1 MTTIQILVRVSKTFD
16 AELPG
21 PFRPGK
27 RFVFSDDLVLALYDD
42 STPGSG
48 LPQRRKERLGH
59 AFGIRDLAGNRQ
71 AKRWLLSA
79 RQQSLRVRRHVHEL
93 EARAISKRRDA

>member
-27 RFVFSDDLVLALYDD
+27 RFVFSDDLVLARYDD
-42 STPGSG
+42 SWT
-48 LPQRRKERLGH
+48 
-59 AFGIRDLAGNRQ
+59 
-71 AKRWLLSA
+71 
-79 RQQSLRVRRHVHEL
+79 
-93 EARAISKRRDA
+93 